1 MGPWPSHQSLMLSGV
16 AFTQQATLRVQIGY
30 KGLSR
35 RAQGLCT
42 VLHARECLKRISTR
56 SCAQVL
62 DEAAAP
68 AHLSNEYN
76 VDDDDSNGNGNKAS
90 SNKEASKKSLGGEQ
104 DMLGDERH
112 QSGSEGMPT

>member
-1 MGPWPSHQSLMLSGV
+1 MLSGV
-16 AFTQQATLRVQIGY
+16 ASTQQVTLRVQIGY

-35 RAQGLCT
+35 RPQGLCT

-62 DEAAAP
+62 GEAAAP
-68 AHLSNEYN
+68 AHLANDHN
-76 VDDDDSNGNGNKAS
+76 VDDGNGNGDKAS
-90 SNKEASKKSLGGEQ
+90 SNKEASKKSFGGEQ

-112 QSGSEGMPT
+112 QSGLAEEGMPT